1 MSAIDWVLLAI
12 VAISALLG
20 LMRGF
25 VGVVLS
31 LLSWLLAGWVAF
43 HFGSDAAVMLAS
55 DQTPSRGYLLAG
67 YVLSFIGVIVVVSL
81 FGWFVRKVLQ
91 SVGLSGLDRGLGLVV
106 GLARG
111 GLLACVLVLLMG
123 FTSLPREPEWRGSQ
137 VLPVFEPGARGLRS
151 LLPASVAQQ
160 VNFEAGGPIS
170 GEALQRQAATLEE
183 LKEMNRDLADLGSR
197 LPDPIPEPLP
207 ADTASAP
214 PPVRD
219 PAAVDNTP
227 PDPRHV
233 QGSGSTPRQD

>member
-12 VAISALLG
+12 VVVSALLG

-55 DQTPSRGYLLAG
+55 DQTPSPGYLLAG
-67 YVLSFIGVIVVVSL
+67 YVLSFGGVVVVVSL
-81 FGWFVRKVLQ
+81 FGWFVRRTLEAM
-91 SVGLSGLDRGLGLVV
+91 GLSGLDRGLGLVV

-123 FTSLPREPEWRGSQ
+123 FTSLPREQEWRKSQ

-151 LLPASVAQQ
+151 LLPVSVAQQ

-170 GEALQRQAATLEE
+170 EEALRQNAAKLEQ
-183 LKEMNRDLADLGSR
+183 LKQMNRDLAALGDK
-197 LPDPIPEPLP
+197 LPDPVTESLPANPKRTPLP
-207 ADTASAP
+207 A
-214 PPVRD
+214 RD

-233 QGSGSTPRQD
+233 QGSGSTTRQD